1 MLLSI
6 KKNIKYFLVNIE
18 IINSPN
24 SEKTMHWHFFKPQE
38 STPLSLKQTPYTM
51 LVNQEQC
58 KYMWHTKNKILSTSD
73 SMKNKLWQL
82 YFSYDTRTFWQLSSL
97 LQISRGLK
105 WINVRWISQI
115 LFKLTEDHVCT
126 VTLNSQH

>member
-6 KKNIKYFLVNIE
+6 KENNKDWLILKLQILPILKILCTDTFVNHKNLL
-18 IINSPN
+18 
-24 SEKTMHWHFFKPQE
+24 HFHYSKHH
-38 STPLSLKQTPYTM
+38 TM
-51 LVNQEQC
+51 LVNQEQW
-58 KYMWHTKNKILSTSD
+58 KYIWHTKNKILSTSD

-115 LFKLTEDHVCT
+115 LFKLTEDHACT
-126 VTLNSQH
+126 ATLNSQH